1 MIEGILKTSYQTSL
15 VFSNEVDSIGE
26 KNFADILA
34 DDNSRR
40 SENGN
45 EIPEKWKT
53 GWGSAE
59 SYGWGVDIAVRYMR
73 EELGIDVSERV
84 PTHEITNEQ
93 KDWLASRHDLGTI
106 QNYSIN
112 TLEMQNF
119 LADLVYLNIYSPDE
133 AKNLTLVSFPS
144 HTGRVERLDN
154 VSDSRVFHT
163 GERNFA
169 DLVANT
175 INAQRSIID
184 YMQKKYD
191 DPVRSQQE
199 DVEYI
204 QKASAFLANKQE
216 CYNALLKLFE

>member
-1 MIEGILKTSYQTSL
+1 M
-15 VFSNEVDSIGE
+15 
-26 KNFADILA
+26 
-34 DDNSRR
+34 
-40 SENGN
+40 
-45 EIPEKWKT
+45 
-53 GWGSAE
+53 
-59 SYGWGVDIAVRYMR
+59 
-73 EELGIDVSERV
+73 
-84 PTHEITNEQ
+84 
-93 KDWLASRHDLGTI
+93 
-106 QNYSIN
+106 
-112 TLEMQNF
+112 
-119 LADLVYLNIYSPDE
+119 
-133 AKNLTLVSFPS
+133 
-144 HTGRVERLDN
+144 DN

>member
-1 MIEGILKTSYQTSL
+1 MIEGVSKALYQTPL
-15 VFSNEVDSIGE
+15 AFSGETGSIGE
-26 KNFADILA
+26 KNFVDILA
-34 DDNSRR
+34 ADNNRR
-40 SENGN
+40 SENGA
-45 EIPEKWKT
+45 EIPDMWKT
-53 GWGSAE
+53 GWGNAE
-59 SYGWGVDIAVRYMR
+59 SFGWGVDIVVKYMR
-73 EELGIDVSERV
+73 EELDINVSERV
-84 PTHEITNEQ
+84 PTHEITDEQ

-133 AKNLTLVSFPS
+133 AKNLTLVSYPS

-154 VSDSRVFHT
+154 VSDGRVFHT

-169 DLVANT
+169 DLIANT

-199 DVEYI
+199 DLEYI